1 MFEGGEC
8 PNSCRSMKESGS
20 TWLQGRPS
28 GEMGL
33 AIECRMPRGTGRSH
47 TGKTW
52 NKCRTLACSRQ
63 YLPLFGLSRRR
74 SFPETLGTP
83 EQVLLCQSPDW
94 KLARPY
100 RSATRLAFLL
110 HLGWRSVTAS
120 RPQLH

>member
-20 TWLQGRPS
+20 TWLQGHPS

-52 NKCRTLACSRQ
+52 NKSRTLACSRQ
-63 YLPLFGLSRRR
+63 YLPLFWTFKTAKLPGDPRHS
-74 SFPETLGTP
+74 GTGAALP
-83 EQVLLCQSPDW
+83 VP
-94 KLARPY
+94 KLEARPPIQIGDQACLLVTSY
-100 RSATRLAFLL
+100 WRSA
-110 HLGWRSVTAS
+110 TAS